1 MTDGDQNLKKKIR
14 KEMVRELEEFKDLFI
29 LVIVHFTEPIN
40 RFCLQ
45 MLYLKNDI
53 TKTCPCN
60 IQRFFSAV
68 KNENFIGK
76 KSIVW
81 PLWE

>member
-1 MTDGDQNLKKKIR
+1 
-14 KEMVRELEEFKDLFI
+14 MVRELEEFNDFFI
-29 LVIVHFTEPIN
+29 LVIVYFTEPIN

-45 MLYLKNDI
+45 MPYLKNDI

-60 IQRFFSAV
+60 IHRFFSAV

-76 KSIVW
+76 NLIVFYIVAQNIHCGYTSE
-81 PLWE
+81 PPRL